1 MRRIVFID
9 IAKAICIMLVV
20 VGHYV
25 PDGSPGWYV
34 AVHDVIYTFHMPL
47 FMFASGYVYMATRKD
62 VPYGGFLLKK
72 ARRLMVPYLATSAI
86 VITIKLLSQGGLS
99 VDNPVT
105 PLSYLKMLY
114 RPEAGA
120 FLWFIWALWW
130 MFVVVPLLRTKAAR
144 LAFFFAALAL
154 HYVPLPLPDVFCL
167 AQCKSMLVYFMLGV
181 VVCEHRALRGF
192 AAGLRPARAA
202 AAAAVFAAAQACW
215 LAFGGGKS
223 TLIVWQALPYIGI
236 WFVLEVS
243 KAIAR
248 CSKGV
253 ETGWLMAVSASSYII
268 YLFHTTFEG
277 FAKAVFRKLPLDPG
291 LWYVFVAEA
300 AVAVAIGIVAPVLLH
315 RLLMRHRATRLLF
328 GL

>member
-62 VPYGGFLLKK
+62 APYGGFLLKK

-202 AAAAVFAAAQACW
+202 AAVAVFAVAQACW
-215 LAFGGGKS
+215 LAFGGVKVHS
-223 TLIVWQALPYIGI
+223 
-236 WFVLEVS
+236 
-243 KAIAR
+243 
-248 CSKGV
+248 
-253 ETGWLMAVSASSYII
+253 
-268 YLFHTTFEG
+268 
-277 FAKAVFRKLPLDPG
+277 
-291 LWYVFVAEA
+291 
-300 AVAVAIGIVAPVLLH
+300 
-315 RLLMRHRATRLLF
+315 LF
-328 GL
+328 GKPSLT